1 MKKGTEII
9 FILLVLAVLCAC
21 GGGGNVKDAAIVPV
35 KSDIYTEKEID
46 DAAKTAIKYFRR
58 EFSGCTLKEIQYIGD
73 DAKDRFTGWA
83 EQYGADEAIILI
95 STFDVDAS
103 GGDGSLNPNSTY
115 TNWQWILVRDGKS
128 GWRHVTHGY
137 G

>member
-1 MKKGTEII
+1 MKRGTEII
-9 FILLVLAVLCAC
+9 FVILVLALLCAC
-21 GGGGNVKDAAIVPV
+21 GGNVKNAVIVPV
-35 KSDIYTEKEID
+35 PSDLYTEQEID
-46 DAAKTAIKYFRR
+46 DAAKTAIKYFER
-58 EFSGCTLKEIQYIGD
+58 EFSGCTLKEIRYLGD
-73 DAKDRFTGWA
+73 EGAERFRGWA
-83 EQYGADEAIILI
+83 EQYDADDAIILV

-115 TNWQWILVRDGKS
+115 TNWQWILVRDGVG

>member
-1 MKKGTEII
+1 MKRGLEIV
-9 FILLVLAVLCAC
+9 FVFLILTVLCAC
-21 GGGGNVKDAAIVPV
+21 GGNVKNAVIVPV
-35 KSDIYTEKEID
+35 QSEIYTEEEID
-46 DAAKTAIKYFRR
+46 GAVKTAVNYFSR

-73 DAKDRFTGWA
+73 EKAESFREWA
-83 EQYGADEAIILI
+83 EQYDADDAIILT

-115 TNWQWILVRDGKS
+115 TNWQWILVRDGKGS
-128 GWRHVTHGY
+128 WRHVTHGY

>member
-1 MKKGTEII
+1 MKKVLA
-9 FILLVLAVLCAC
+9 FILAASLLLALCGCA
-21 GGGGNVKDAAIVPV
+21 GNVKDAVIVPV

-46 DAAKTAIKYFRR
+46 DAVKTAINYFAR

-73 DAKDRFTGWA
+73 GAKDRFDEWA
-83 EQYGADEAIILI
+83 EQYDADDAIILT

-128 GWRHVTHGY
+128 NWRHVTHGY